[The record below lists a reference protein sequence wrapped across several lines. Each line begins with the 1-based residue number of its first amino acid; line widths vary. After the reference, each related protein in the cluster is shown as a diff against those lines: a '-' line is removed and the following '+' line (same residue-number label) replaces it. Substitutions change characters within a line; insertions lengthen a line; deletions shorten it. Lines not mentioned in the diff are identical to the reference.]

1 MKNINAFK
9 EAKLAKSMVVI
20 IAFLLVFNT
29 VFPGL
34 ALAATSVSLSTDKA
48 NIDRGTTVS
57 LSWASGNA
65 SYCRAPWT
73 GNVSTAGTQ
82 VMTVN
87 DTTTFSI
94 TCTGETGS
102 NSASVT
108 VIVNQTSTGTSGTS
122 TGTSGGTILYGLPSV
137 TLTSN
142 PISLTAPGN
151 VVLSWN
157 SYNSTNCSASWTG
170 SRETFGNQ
178 TVFVSQTTSFNMICS
193 GPAGSNS
200 ATITVLVGTTTTST
214 VPATAPT
221 VATVVTGAGLN
232 VGVGLVASPATIT
245 RGGAVNLFWAS
256 VNADKCSAP
265 WTLNTAPSGRETI
278 YPQVTTSYPIT
289 CFRDGKTATVNK
301 TVVVSGASVTTGGGT
316 KAPSVKQPAVIGTV
330 VLVASPSIIKEGEF
344 TLLRWNST
352 NIDKCNAI
360 SPDNWTLSTAKVGE
374 QSVNPKV
381 TTTYVIKCSGEKFS
395 DFANATVVVESQ
407 AVDGDDD
414 KATLLGSLKI
424 TRLFFAVL
432 VFIVV
437 LAIALTLLRRRLPQ
451 G

>member
-142 PISLTAPGN
+142 P
-151 VVLSWN
+151 
-157 SYNSTNCSASWTG
+157 
-170 SRETFGNQ
+170 
-178 TVFVSQTTSFNMICS
+178 
-193 GPAGSNS
+193 
-200 ATITVLVGTTTTST
+200 
-214 VPATAPT
+214 
-221 VATVVTGAGLN
+221 
-232 VGVGLVASPATIT
+232 
-245 RGGAVNLFWAS
+245 
-256 VNADKCSAP
+256 
-265 WTLNTAPSGRETI
+265 
-278 YPQVTTSYPIT
+278 
-289 CFRDGKTATVNK
+289 
-301 TVVVSGASVTTGGGT
+301 
-316 KAPSVKQPAVIGTV
+316 
-330 VLVASPSIIKEGEF
+330 
-344 TLLRWNST
+344 
-352 NIDKCNAI
+352 
-360 SPDNWTLSTAKVGE
+360 
-374 QSVNPKV
+374 
-381 TTTYVIKCSGEKFS
+381 
-395 DFANATVVVESQ
+395 
-407 AVDGDDD
+407 
-414 KATLLGSLKI
+414 
-424 TRLFFAVL
+424 
-432 VFIVV
+432 
-437 LAIALTLLRRRLPQ
+437 
-451 G
+451 